1 MQYKGRKSKPFNP
14 PHPDYVA
21 SPGIAAAPVGQHH
34 GKARHSTGGKVIGLS
49 RLQVVLLSRKLLHV
63 TGRAKLMANS
73 NVNSRVQKHRNSL
86 RSAGLRPVQIWVPDT
101 RKPGFSEEC
110 ARQSSVVAQSDS
122 TDQAIDHLLNESAR
136 DIDGWTD

>member
-1 MQYKGRKSKPFNP
+1 
-14 PHPDYVA
+14 
-21 SPGIAAAPVGQHH
+21 
-34 GKARHSTGGKVIGLS
+34 
-49 RLQVVLLSRKLLHV
+49 
-63 TGRAKLMANS
+63 MANS

-110 ARQSSVVAQSDS
+110 ARQSSVVARSDS